1 MINIYSFARS
11 LAIEEQ
17 THHHT
22 WMNEGVDF
30 PRDKQLI
37 PELTEVATVRNKLE
51 NGLEL
56 LKLQEKFLGLDVA
69 SDDDVMNDKGE
80 EGSASEEE

>member
-1 MINIYSFARS
+1 
-11 LAIEEQ
+11 
-17 THHHT
+17 
-22 WMNEGVDF
+22 MNEGVDF